1 MGQEGKL
8 ISQLKKQ
15 KLSIALAESCS
26 GGYASY
32 LLTKTA
38 GASEVFKGAII
49 VYSLSSKNK
58 FFNIPL
64 STLKQTQGVSKNIAI
79 TLAKKVKKKFNTD
92 IGAAIVGFAGPKA
105 KKDIKVGTVFV
116 GISLKKKILSKKIV
130 IKGDRDQVR
139 KKVSNILIDLLYKN
153 ITTK

>member
-1 MGQEGKL
+1 MKKEEKL
-8 ISQLKKQ
+8 ISQLRKQ

-38 GASEVFKGAII
+38 GASEVFRGAII

-58 FFNIPL
+58 FFSIPL
-64 STLKQTQGVSKNIAI
+64 NTLKPTQGVSKNIVI

-92 IGAAIVGFAGPKA
+92 IGAAIVGFAGPKT
-105 KKDIKVGTVFV
+105 KKGVKAGTVFI
-116 GISLKKKILSKKIV
+116 GISLAKKILSKKIV
-130 IKGDRDQVR
+130 IKGSRDQVR
-139 KKVSNILIDLLYKN
+139 KKASSTLIDLLCKN
-153 ITTK
+153 ITIK